1 MTASSRSRFHTSSPL
16 NLVSRNSDSSHNSR
30 AGHPG
35 WLRCSSLTYSR
46 YARSSRLAIRAPRSG
61 THATNHCY
69 GTLVSLM
76 LLPILLLRDELVL
89 IGEPLPLAR
98 VARGRRGLLRG
109 ADREA
114 GRQPIEVLAPARRAR
129 DRRVLGARQGL
140 ELVSA
145 HAAMKV
151 V

>member
-1 MTASSRSRFHTSSPL
+1 MPATRSIAHCCRFHKL
-16 NLVSRNSDSSHNSR
+16 WVF
-30 AGHPG
+30 
-35 WLRCSSLTYSR
+35 
-46 YARSSRLAIRAPRSG
+46 RS
-61 THATNHCY
+61 
-69 GTLVSLM
+69 TLVSLM

-114 GRQPIEVLAPARRAR
+114 GRQPIEVVATARRAR

-140 ELVSA
+140 ELVPA